1 MSMEILGQRVAELR
15 KQRGIR
21 QDDLAAAVGVSAQ
34 AVSKWENGGL
44 PDAELLPKLA
54 DYFQVSLDYLFG
66 QNLTDYS
73 DLNRELEEKLRAAEP
88 AEKLRLALE
97 YCWSM
102 EKGVFPIPTMIQ
114 PAVTDIDTAETLA
127 KQLGAGDEPIY
138 SGLLADSGFT
148 RMRLS
153 KPLQYFLLALEPEDW
168 ESAYLDGVD
177 YPALFRAL
185 SDEAVF
191 RAIVRLHRHSASKF
205 TAAWLAKTLEVSP
218 EKATEVLNVLK
229 TYDLLW
235 EEEID
240 LDDER
245 VKVYEYLQTPTF
257 PALLI
262 FARELI
268 YKPTHYIVNG
278 VLDLVRDLVEG
289 ACCRLSADICACRD
303 YRFLKPVA

>member
-1 MSMEILGQRVAELR
+1 MGMDILGQRVAELR

-21 QDDLAAAVGVSAQ
+21 QEDLAEAVGVSAQ

-66 QNLTDYS
+66 RNLTDYS

-88 AEKLRLALE
+88 AEKMRLALE

-102 EKGVFPIPTMIQ
+102 EKGVFPIPTMIH

-138 SGLLADSGFT
+138 SSIRADNGFT

-177 YPALFRAL
+177 YPALFRVL

-191 RAIVRLHRHSASKF
+191 RAIVRLHRHGSSKF
-205 TAAWLAKTLEVSP
+205 TAAWLAKTLEISP
-218 EKATEVLNVLK
+218 GKVEAVLSVLK
-229 TYDLLW
+229 NYDLLW
-235 EEEID
+235 EEDIE
-240 LDDER
+240 LDEEQ
-245 VKVYEYLQTPTF
+245 VTVYEFVQTPSF
-257 PALLI
+257 PALLL

-268 YKPTHYIVNG
+268 RKPMIFSVQAG
-278 VLDLVRDLVEG
+278 
-289 ACCRLSADICACRD
+289 
-303 YRFLKPVA
+303 

>member
-1 MSMEILGQRVAELR
+1 MGMDILGQRVAELR

-21 QDDLAAAVGVSAQ
+21 QEDLAEAVGVSAQ

-66 QNLTDYS
+66 RNLTDYS
-73 DLNRELEEKLRAAEP
+73 DLNRELEEKLRSAES
-88 AEKLRLALE
+88 AEKMPLAME
-97 YCWSM
+97 YCWAM
-102 EKGVFPIPTMIQ
+102 EKGLFPAYVDPSI
-114 PAVTDIDTAETLA
+114 ADIDSAVAMA
-127 KQLGAGDEPIY
+127 KQYVVENVPFY
-138 SGLLADSGFT
+138 SGIRADSGFT

-191 RAIVRLHRHSASKF
+191 HAIVRLHRHSASKF

-235 EEEID
+235 EEDIE
-240 LDDER
+240 LDEEQ
-245 VKVYEYLQTPTF
+245 VTVYGFVQTPSF
-257 PALLI
+257 PALLL

-268 YKPTHYIVNG
+268 RKPMIFSVQAG
-278 VLDLVRDLVEG
+278 
-289 ACCRLSADICACRD
+289 
-303 YRFLKPVA
+303 